1 MNAYWERMREAA
13 KYGYHNRSLD
23 LLAESIGETKE
34 VAEMFGIPNRVAG
47 MWMLAL
53 LTASGVLQIYFARDK
68 KSLIS
73 PEHYAHV
80 KGGIKGRT
88 ISHLPN
94 DAKPEEVIHDLR
106 VAYRPSKIEIEVLR

>member
-13 KYGYHNRSLD
+13 KYGYRNRSLD

-34 VAEMFGIPNRVAG
+34 VAEMFGMPNRVAG

-53 LTASGVLQIYFARDK
+53 LTAGGVLQVYFSKNK

-73 PEHYAHV
+73 PEHYAYV
-80 KGGIKGRT
+80 EGEIKGRT
-88 ISHLPN
+88 MSHLPN
-94 DAKPEEVIHDLR
+94 DAKPEMVIQDLR
-106 VAYRPSKIEIEVLR
+106 KAFRPSKVEIEVLL